1 MNIDHA
7 PKSGACHGTP
17 QATPEV
23 KSCCSRNAATQPE
36 QTMVEPASGSG
47 HTAAYANNSTHH
59 HPAHTDHA
67 AQGDC
72 GHAPPEAV
80 EQPASCC
87 HGHSARPQ
95 HGPVPEGTI
104 FTCPMHPE
112 VVNIGPGNC
121 PKCGMALEP
130 MAPSADDSHARAEMV
145 AVHRRFWIAAA
156 FALPVMLIAMIPHF
170 FGLHPPAWGKWV
182 ELVLSSV
189 VVLWAGAPLFVRF
202 VDSLKA
208 RSPNMYTLIGLGVG
222 VAWLYSVI
230 ATLVPSWFPAEF
242 HDSHGQVG
250 LYFEAAA
257 VIVALVLLGEW
268 LELRARHRTGS
279 ALRALL
285 DLAPK
290 TARRINADGSEHD
303 VPLESV
309 VAGDRLRV
317 LPGAKVPVDGKVLD
331 GSSSFDE
338 SMLTG
343 ESMPVLRQ
351 AGEDLRA
358 GTLNTTGTVV
368 MRAERIGSET
378 QLAQIVALVAE
389 AQRSR
394 APLQRVAD
402 KVAAWF
408 VPAVVVIAILTFIV
422 WAWIGPEPRLGLALV
437 NAVAVL
443 IIACP
448 CALGLATPISI
459 MVATG
464 RGAQNGVLFRSAEAI
479 ETLRRVDTLVIDKTG
494 TLTEGKPALTDV
506 VALDGDEAGLLALA
520 AALERGSEHPLA
532 AAIVAGANA
541 RELKLGTV
549 ADFQS
554 HTGIGIEGRVD
565 ARHVLLGNHALMR
578 QFKIDTTAIDTR
590 LASLQAEG
598 KTAVILAADG
608 VVLGTLAVADPI
620 KAGTAEA
627 LDALREDHVAI
638 VMLTGDNAATAQVV
652 AKQLG
657 ITHVRA
663 EVTPQDKAR
672 IVNELRAQG
681 HVVAMAGDGIN
692 DAPALAAA
700 HVGIAMG
707 HGTDVAMESAQVTLI
722 DGDLRAIA
730 RARALSHATV
740 RNIQQNLLFA
750 FGYNSLGIP
759 IAAGALYPLF
769 GWLLSPVIA
778 ALAMSLSSVS
788 VITNALR
795 LRRVK
800 LEPDR

>member
-1 MNIDHA
+1 MNTHDPKTPSCCHHQPESVVPSKKDCHHA
-7 PKSGACHGTP
+7 PEPVAPTDTACHHHGHASTP
-17 QATPEV
+17 
-23 KSCCSRNAATQPE
+23 SDAAA
-36 QTMVEPASGSG
+36 PAS
-47 HTAAYANNSTHH
+47 ALPAEST
-59 HPAHTDHA
+59 
-67 AQGDC
+67 
-72 GHAPPEAV
+72 
-80 EQPASCC
+80 SCC
-87 HGHSARPQ
+87 HGHAPKAT
-95 HGPVPEGTI
+95 HGPVAAGTL

-112 VVNIGPGNC
+112 VINDGPDNC

-130 MAPSADDSHARAEMV
+130 MAPSADDSHARGEIA
-145 AVHRRFWIAAA
+145 AVQRRFLISAA
-156 FALPVMLIAMIPHF
+156 FAIPVMLIAMIPHF
-170 FGLHPPAWGKWV
+170 SGLHAPLWGKWV
-182 ELVLSSV
+182 ELILASV

-222 VAWLYSVI
+222 VAWIYSVF
-230 ATLVPSWFPAEF
+230 ATLVPSWFPAAF
-242 HDSHGQVG
+242 HDAHGQVG

-257 VIVALVLLGEW
+257 MIVALVLLGEW

-290 TARRINADGSEHD
+290 TARRIAADGSESD
-303 VPLESV
+303 VALDSV
-309 VAGDRLRV
+309 VVGDRLRV
-317 LPGAKVPVDGKVLD
+317 LPGAKVPVDGRILD
-331 GSSSFDE
+331 GASSFDE
-338 SMLTG
+338 SMLSG

-351 AGEDLRA
+351 AGDELRA
-358 GTLNTTGTVV
+358 GTLNTTGSVV
-368 MRAERIGSET
+368 MRAERIGADT
-378 QLAQIVALVAE
+378 QLAQIVALVAQ

-464 RGAQNGVLFRSAEAI
+464 RGAQMGVLFRDAEAI

-506 VALDGDEAGLLALA
+506 LALTGTEVDVLRMA
-520 AALERGSEHPLA
+520 ATLERGSEHPLA

-541 RELKLGTV
+541 RGLELGTV

-578 QFKIDTTAIDTR
+578 QFGIDTHVIDAR

-608 VVLGTLAVADPI
+608 VVLGALAVADPI

-627 LDALREDHVAI
+627 LAALRDDHVAI
-638 VMLTGDNAATAQVV
+638 VMLTGDNAATAAVL
-652 AKQLG
+652 ARQLG

-672 IVNELRAQG
+672 IVNELRAQH

-707 HGTDVAMESAQVTLI
+707 HGTDVAMESAQATLI

-800 LEPDR
+800 LEQER

>member
-1 MNIDHA
+1 MNSHD
-7 PKSGACHGTP
+7 PKA
-17 QATPEV
+17 
-23 KSCCSRNAATQPE
+23 KSCCHHQAETRVTSNADCHHAP
-36 QTMVEPASGSG
+36 EPAAPSD
-47 HTAAYANNSTHH
+47 TACHH
-59 HPAHTDHA
+59 H
-67 AQGDC
+67 
-72 GHAPPEAV
+72 GHASAPTNVAAV
-80 EQPASCC
+80 AAPALPAESTSCC
-87 HGHSARPQ
+87 HGHASKAPSGR
-95 HGPVPEGTI
+95 VPEGTV

-112 VVNIGPGNC
+112 VMNVGPGNC

-130 MAPSADDSHARAEMV
+130 MAPSADDSHARAEM
-145 AVHRRFWIAAA
+145 ASVHRRFWIAAA

-222 VAWLYSVI
+222 VAWLYSVF
-230 ATLVPSWFPAEF
+230 ASLLPSWFPAAF
-242 HDSHGQVG
+242 HDAHGQVG

-290 TARRINADGSEHD
+290 TARRIDADGSEHE

-309 VAGDRLRV
+309 VAGDCLRV

-578 QFKIDTTAIDTR
+578 QFKIGTTAIDTR

-800 LEPDR
+800 LEPNR